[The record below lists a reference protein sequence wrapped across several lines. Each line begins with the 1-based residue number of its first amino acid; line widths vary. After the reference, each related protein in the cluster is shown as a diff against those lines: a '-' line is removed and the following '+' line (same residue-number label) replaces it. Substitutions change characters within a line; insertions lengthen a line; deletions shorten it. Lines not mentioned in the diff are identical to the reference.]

1 MSQWRPKRFWK
12 TATVAAAEGGFA
24 VRLDDRRVMT
34 PAKHSLILPTE
45 ALAQLVAAEWDA
57 QNGLVNPETM
67 PTTRMANSALDKV
80 APQYDAVAD
89 VLAAYGET
97 DHLCYRAVDPPALIA
112 RQAAAW
118 DPLLDW
124 SAQKL
129 NASLRST
136 PGVIPVPQDPVA
148 IARLRQ
154 HIRDLGPFRMAAFH
168 DLVALS
174 GSLVLAFAVAR
185 GRLSHQEGW
194 STSRIDEDWQI
205 SLWGEDEE
213 AASVAL
219 RKRQSFAEAARFY
232 ALSGLPD

>member
-12 TATVAAAEGGFA
+12 TATVVPVDGGFA
-24 VRLDDRRVMT
+24 VKLDERRVMT
-34 PAKHSLILPTE
+34 PAKQNLILPTE
-45 ALAQLVAAEWDA
+45 GLALLIAAEWDA
-57 QNGLVNPETM
+57 QHGLVDPETM

-80 APQYDAVAD
+80 APQYDEVATL
-89 VLAAYGET
+89 LAAYGET
-97 DHLCYRAVDPPALIA
+97 DHLCYRAVEPPELVA

-124 SAQKL
+124 SATDLHAPLQ
-129 NASLRST
+129 ST
-136 PGVIPVPQDPVA
+136 IGVIPIPQDPTA
-148 IARLRQ
+148 IARLHQ
-154 HIRDLGPFRMAAFH
+154 HIRDLGAFRLAAFH

-174 GSLVLAFAVAR
+174 GSLILAFAVAR
-185 GRLSHQEGW
+185 ARLSPEDGW

-205 SLWGEDEE
+205 SLWGEDDE

-232 ALSGLPD
+232 ALCGQPD